1 MTKSPRLIR
10 IGILLFAVIVPF
22 LAGCHQTRQENSGI
36 RIIILKGPSA
46 MGMINLIDSSA
57 AITGRPLAIEVVDE
71 PMQVR
76 SRMLVDKPEI
86 AVLPL
91 NMAAI
96 MYNKGVDYQL
106 LAVPVWGTL
115 YLTGTDST
123 VRRWA
128 DLKGKTVH
136 LMGKGAT
143 PDILFR
149 YLLDKHQILPDR
161 DIRLVYTFPTHIDL
175 SNAMIAG
182 QASLA
187 VLSEPMF
194 SLAQTRNPLIRQIM
208 DLDIEWATA
217 TPEDPTLPSTA
228 IMVRK
233 DFARDHW
240 KDIHAIAE
248 AWNRSTEFVNHF
260 PEKAAA
266 RIAYHKIVPDAA
278 VALRSI
284 PRSRLYFRYADEIR
298 SAIQGNLKVFLTFNP
313 DAIGGRLPDEKFI
326 YTRPDH

>member
-1 MTKSPRLIR
+1 MIPFPRLIPTR
-10 IGILLFAVIVPF
+10 VLLFAILVPL
-22 LAGCHQTRQENSGI
+22 LAGYRCSRQENPGV
-36 RIIILKGPSA
+36 RIATLKGPSA
-46 MGMINLIDSSA
+46 MGMINLIDSASTIA
-57 AITGRPLAIEVVDE
+57 GTPLAIEILDE

-96 MYNKGVDYQL
+96 MYNKGSDYQL

-115 YLTGTDST
+115 YLAGTDSA
-123 VRRWA
+123 VRHWA
-128 DLKGKTVH
+128 DLKGRTVH
-136 LMGKGAT
+136 LMGRGAT

-149 YLLDKHQILPDR
+149 YLLEMHQILPEKE
-161 DIRLVYTFPTHIDL
+161 IRLDYSFPTHIDL

-194 SLAQTRNPLIRQIM
+194 SLAQAKNQRIRQIM
-208 DLDIEWATA
+208 DLDIEWAA
-217 TPEDPTLPSTA
+217 VTPEYPTMPSTA
-228 IMVRK
+228 ILVRK
-233 DFARDHW
+233 DYAREHRRE
-240 KDIHAIAE
+240 IQVIAE
-248 AWNRSTEFVNHF
+248 AWNRSTDFVNRF
-260 PEKAAA
+260 PEQAAV

-298 SAIQGNLKVFLTFNP
+298 PAIEGNLKVFLTFNP
-313 DAIGGRLPDEKFI
+313 NAIGGRLPDEEFI
-326 YTRPDH
+326 YTKPDH

>member
-1 MTKSPRLIR
+1 MFT
-10 IGILLFAVIVPF
+10 
-22 LAGCHQTRQENSGI
+22 GCRYSRQESSDI
-36 RIIILKGPSA
+36 RIITLKGPSA
-46 MGMINLIDSSA
+46 MGMINLIDSA
-57 AITGRPLAIEVVDE
+57 VTIAGRPLAIEVIDE

-76 SRMLVDKPEI
+76 ARMLVDKPEI

-123 VRRWA
+123 IRNWD

-149 YLLDKHQILPDR
+149 YLLEKHGISPDH
-161 DIRLVYTFPTHIDL
+161 DIRLDYSFPTHIDL

-194 SLAQTRNPLIRQIM
+194 SLAQARNPGIRLIM
-208 DLDIEWATA
+208 DMDIEWAEA
-217 TPEDPTLPSTA
+217 VPEDPTFPQTA
-228 IMVRK
+228 IMVRT

-240 KDIHAIAE
+240 KDISTIAE
-248 AWNRSTEFVNHF
+248 AWKRSTEFVNNN
-260 PEKAAA
+260 PEMAAE
-266 RIAYHKIVPDAA
+266 RIAYHKILPDAA

-284 PRSRLYFRYADEIR
+284 PRCRLFFRYADEIR
-298 SAIQGNLKVFLTFNP
+298 PAIKGNLNVFLIFNP
-313 DAIGGRLPDEKFI
+313 DAVGGRLPDEKFI
-326 YTRPDH
+326 YSKPDH

>member
-1 MTKSPRLIR
+1 MIKFSRSIR
-10 IGILLFAVIVPF
+10 TGILLFTVLIPL
-22 LAGCHQTRQENSGI
+22 LAGCHHTRQENSGI
-36 RIIILKGPSA
+36 RIITLKGPSA
-46 MGMINLIDSSA
+46 MGMINLIDSA
-57 AITGRPLAIEVVDE
+57 ATIAGTPLAIEIVDE

-123 VRRWA
+123 VRHWA

-149 YLLDKHQILPDR
+149 YLLEKHQILPDK
-161 DIRLVYTFPTHIDL
+161 DIRLDYAFPTHIDL

-194 SLAQTRNPLIRQIM
+194 SLAQARNPLIRQIM
-208 DLDIEWATA
+208 DLDIEWAA
-217 TPEDPTLPSTA
+217 VTPEDPTMPSTA
-228 IMVRK
+228 ILVRK
-233 DFARDHW
+233 DYARDHW
-240 KDIHAIAE
+240 KDIQAIAE
-248 AWNRSTEFVNHF
+248 AWNRSTEFVNQY
-260 PEKAAA
+260 PEKAAL
-266 RIAYHKIVPDAA
+266 RIAYHKIVPEAA

-284 PRSRLYFRYADEIR
+284 PRCRLYFRYADEIR
-298 SAIQGNLKVFLTFNP
+298 PAIQGNLKVFLTFNP